1 MRKPS
6 VLLNPDPDGD
16 KFIHKII
23 PTFQIPWVHRDV
35 WNDKDWYYS
44 VEGKLTVF
52 RNVGTKLLNYD
63 FVLANICRKYP

>member
-6 VLLNPDPDGD
+6 VLLNPDPGGD

-23 PTFQIPWVHRDV
+23 PTFQIPWVHRDLC
-35 WNDKDWYYS
+35 NDKDSYYS

-52 RNVGTKLLNYD
+52 RKLY
-63 FVLANICRKYP
+63 Y